1 MLEIIFL
8 FELFPLKA
16 VGFDYSKPL
25 GIRGV
30 ASFSAIALPPSAA
43 WCGDT
48 PEPATLPTT
57 DLAHFLQAICLPA
70 NCQILVSRLTRPQR
84 LAVIEPSLLVGVS
97 PRKQRR

>member
-48 PEPATLPTT
+48 PEPATLSTT

-70 NCQILVSRLTRPQR
+70 NC
-84 LAVIEPSLLVGVS
+84 
-97 PRKQRR
+97 